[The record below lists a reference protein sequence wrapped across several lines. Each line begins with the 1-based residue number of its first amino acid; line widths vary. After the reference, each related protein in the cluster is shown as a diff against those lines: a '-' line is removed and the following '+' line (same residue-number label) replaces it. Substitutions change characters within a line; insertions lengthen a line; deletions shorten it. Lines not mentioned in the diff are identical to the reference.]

1 MLYSHKNV
9 SIIYQSS
16 CSSSSL
22 WWCYFLI
29 KGGSISFVAQ
39 FMFYYLLS
47 NFRALKL
54 SFVEYKFEAQN
65 FWNQVSKSGALCRLE
80 YFQKLNSYTYSF
92 TNKIVFYR
100 SLMNVTSSRRWMKD
114 WELRYC
120 SIAAR
125 LTLSKCVLIK
135 TQFTLYK
142 RSIFCWSLLPM
153 CNILK
158 KMKDNRKYR
167 TPIDLSGETITI
179 LACKR
184 QKWKGEE
191 YFSSTEGWRWEL
203 FYSEH
208 FSL

>member
-39 FMFYYLLS
+39 FIFYYLLN
-47 NFRALKL
+47 NFRALKV

-80 YFQKLNSYTYSF
+80 YFQKLNSYTYFF

-100 SLMNVTSSRRWMKD
+100 SLMNMKSSRRWMKD
-114 WELRYC
+114 WEWRYC

-125 LTLSKCVLIK
+125 LPLSKCVLIK
-135 TQFTLYK
+135 LNLHFINAAFSVALFYQCVVFWK
-142 RSIFCWSLLPM
+142 
-153 CNILK
+153 
-158 KMKDNRKYR
+158 
-167 TPIDLSGETITI
+167 
-179 LACKR
+179 
-184 QKWKGEE
+184 KWKTIGSIAPQLICPEKQ
-191 YFSSTEGWRWEL
+191 
-203 FYSEH
+203 
-208 FSL
+208 